1 MSCLRVVSGV
11 CGNEHKFKIVATTKT
26 RKRVE
31 IIALAAIGKVGI
43 IYR

>member
-1 MSCLRVVSGV
+1 MVSGV
-11 CGNEHKFKIVATTKT
+11 RSNERKFKIVAAAKT

-31 IIALAAIGKVGI
+31 IIALAVIGKVGI